1 MAKLSP
7 SILASDFSQL
17 TSQVSLIEEG
27 GAGFVHMDIM
37 DGQFVPNI
45 TFGGPV
51 VKSLVGKTSLPFDI
65 HLMIEHP
72 ELRIP
77 DFVTPQTEYIVVHQE
92 ACDHLDRVINQIKE
106 LGCKAGVALN
116 PATPVSTLE
125 CILGEVDMVLIM
137 SVNPGFG
144 GQKFIPYTTLKICEL
159 DEIRRE
165 EELDFLIEVDGG
177 VTLKNADM
185 LVESGA
191 DILVAGSAVFG
202 ALDIPARCREFNE
215 IIG

>member
-1 MAKLSP
+1 
-7 SILASDFSQL
+7 
-17 TSQVSLIEEG
+17 
-27 GAGFVHMDIM
+27 
-37 DGQFVPNI
+37 
-45 TFGGPV
+45 
-51 VKSLVGKTSLPFDI
+51 
-65 HLMIEHP
+65 
-72 ELRIP
+72 
-77 DFVTPQTEYIVVHQE
+77 
-92 ACDHLDRVINQIKE
+92 
-106 LGCKAGVALN
+106 
-116 PATPVSTLE
+116 
-125 CILGEVDMVLIM
+125 MVLIM

-215 IIG
+215 IIA

>member
-7 SILASDFSQL
+7 SILASDFSKL
-17 TSQVSLIEEG
+17 ASQVALIEEG
-27 GAGFVHMDIM
+27 GAGYVHMDIM
-37 DGQFVPNI
+37 DGHFVPNI
-45 TFGGPV
+45 TFGAPV
-51 VKSLVGKTSLPFDI
+51 VKSLAGKTSLPFDV

-72 ELRIP
+72 EQWIP
-77 DFVTPQTEYIVVHQE
+77 GFVTPQTEYIVVHQE

-125 CILGEVDMVLIM
+125 CILGEVDMVLVM

-144 GQKFIPYTTLKICEL
+144 GQKFIPYTVLKVCEL
-159 DEIRRE
+159 DEIRRNE
-165 EELDFLIEVDGG
+165 DLDFVIEVDGG
-177 VTLKNADM
+177 VNLDNAAM

-202 ALDIPARCREFNE
+202 AEDIPKRCKEFNE
-215 IIG
+215 IIA